1 MIHARDE
8 DFVDIMAIFK
18 KYKEWLGHIR
28 HDYVKQMIMNNAKK
42 FDFTSNFI
50 SKHKGTS
57 LLIFE
62 RDVALSYSVYKVN
75 RKIGTTSAKKGDCI
89 LHQICAKNRDGSASD
104 VLQRFF
110 KFVNH
115 NPLGKRVYLSVRSD
129 NEMAKNFYLKN
140 NMKLI
145 GKTSWSKGTLPGEV
159 FVYDPW
165 TYET

>member
-1 MIHARDE
+1 MYHAVKSDFEKVKEIFYLHKKWFPHVRTDYMKRMI
-8 DFVDIMAIFK
+8 
-18 KYKEWLGHIR
+18 
-28 HDYVKQMIMNNAKK
+28 AKK
-42 FDFTSNFI
+42 NLILENDVVITYNF
-50 SKHKGTS
+50 
-57 LLIFE
+57 
-62 RDVALSYSVYKVN
+62 YK
-75 RKIGTTSAKKGDCI
+75 RKQKIGDVQAFKGDCI
-89 LHQICAKNRDGSASD
+89 LHQIVAKTKGTASD

-115 NPLGKRVYLSVRSD
+115 SPLGRRVYLSVRSD

-145 GKTSWSKGTLPGEV
+145 GKTSWSKGTLPGDV

>member
-1 MIHARDE
+1 MYHAVKSDFEKVKEIFYLHKKWFPHVRTDYMKRMI
-8 DFVDIMAIFK
+8 
-18 KYKEWLGHIR
+18 
-28 HDYVKQMIMNNAKK
+28 AKK
-42 FDFTSNFI
+42 N
-50 SKHKGTS
+50 
-57 LLIFE
+57 LILE
-62 RDVALSYSVYKVN
+62 NDVVITYNLYK
-75 RKIGTTSAKKGDCI
+75 RKQKIGDVQAFKGDCI
-89 LHQICAKNRDGSASD
+89 LHQIVAKTKGTASD

-115 NPLGKRVYLSVRSD
+115 NPLGRRVYLSVRSD

-145 GKTSWSKGTLPGEV
+145 GKTSWSKGTLPGDV

>member
-1 MIHARDE
+1 MYHAVKSDFEKVKEIFYLHKKWFPHVRTDYMKRMI
-8 DFVDIMAIFK
+8 
-18 KYKEWLGHIR
+18 
-28 HDYVKQMIMNNAKK
+28 AKK
-42 FDFTSNFI
+42 NLILENDVVITYNF
-50 SKHKGTS
+50 
-57 LLIFE
+57 
-62 RDVALSYSVYKVN
+62 YK
-75 RKIGTTSAKKGDCI
+75 RKQKIGDIQAFKGDCI
-89 LHQICAKNRDGSASD
+89 LHQIVAKTKGTASD

-145 GKTSWSKGTLPGEV
+145 GKTSWSKGTLPGDV

>member
-1 MIHARDE
+1 MYHAVKSDFEKVKEIFYLHKKWFPHVRTDYMKRMIT
-8 DFVDIMAIFK
+8 K
-18 KYKEWLGHIR
+18 KNLILENDVVITYNFYKR
-28 HDYVKQMIMNNAKK
+28 KQ
-42 FDFTSNFI
+42 
-50 SKHKGTS
+50 
-57 LLIFE
+57 
-62 RDVALSYSVYKVN
+62 
-75 RKIGTTSAKKGDCI
+75 KIGDVQAFKGDCI
-89 LHQICAKNRDGSASD
+89 LHQIVAKTKGTASD

-115 NPLGKRVYLSVRSD
+115 NPLGRRVYLSVRSD

-145 GKTSWSKGTLPGEV
+145 GKTSWSKGTLPGDV